1 MKAYGLLEGLWVIQ
15 VQGEREL
22 ETTGLISLL
31 YRSYGSGRTM
41 EDSMQGNAVV
51 I

>member
-1 MKAYGLLEGLWVIQ
+1 MKEYGLLEGLWVIQ

-22 ETTGLISLL
+22 ETTGLISL
-31 YRSYGSGRTM
+31 YKSYSSGRTL